1 MQLFYNPN
9 IDETTESFSFD
20 KEESKH
26 IIKVLRKKDTDI
38 LFVTNG
44 LGLLLKTEITLA
56 SDNKCTVKTLATEQA
71 ETSKYHLHL
80 AVAPTKMN
88 DRYEWFLEKATEIG
102 VHEITPIICDRSE
115 RKAVNQ
121 ERFEKILLT
130 AMKQSNVCFLP
141 KLNEAI
147 TFKEFIKH
155 KNDGLQLIAHCEET
169 NKKSLKSVLKANE
182 NVTLLIG
189 PEGDFSEKEIALAIE
204 NNFVA
209 VSLGNTRLRT
219 ETAAI
224 VACHSVVFLN
234 ESPLTPTRATANWRS
249 KGGIT
254 E

>member
-9 IDETTESFSFD
+9 IDETTENFSFD

-44 LGLLLKTEITLA
+44 LGVLFKTEITLA
-56 SDNKCTVKTLATEQA
+56 SDNKCTVQILSFEKA
-71 ETSKYHLHL
+71 ETSKFHLHL

-102 VHEITPIICDRSE
+102 IHEITPIICDRSE
-115 RKAVNQ
+115 RKVVNI
-121 ERFEKILLT
+121 ERFEKIILT
-130 AMKQSNVCFLP
+130 AMKQSNVLFLP
-141 KLNEAI
+141 KLNEAK
-147 TFKEFIKH
+147 TFKEFIKLE
-155 KNDGLQLIAHCEET
+155 NEGFNLIAHCEET
-169 NKKSLKSVLKANE
+169 DKKTLKSILKPNE

-189 PEGDFSEKEIALAIE
+189 PEGDFSEKEIALALE
-204 NNFVA
+204 NNYVP

-224 VACHSVVFLN
+224 VACHSVVFVN
-234 ESPLTPTRATANWRS
+234 ENPILP
-249 KGGIT
+249 K
-254 E
+254 EE